1 MIACQFMAGST
12 AKRKGRA
19 HGPAFSTRRNRTLL
33 HEEPQQDDDRDRNAY
48 KPQDD
53 GTHFLSPRLER

>member
-1 MIACQFMAGST
+1 MIACLFWGGRT

-19 HGPAFSTRRNRTLL
+19 LGPAFSKRRNATLF